1 MMGSKADKFY
11 FNNFLSATEYCLDA
25 AKYLEDCFNNYNVAE
40 LKNMIIKMHEF
51 EHKADEVHHEMSA
64 ALAKAFVTPLDREDI
79 AQISANIDEVADT
92 IEEVLQ
98 RLYVDEVEEI
108 PDFFKVFASKIVECC
123 ELLKKVL
130 EELPTFK
137 KPKKL
142 KEMILN
148 LGALEE
154 ECDKLYLEGTL
165 NIRKENSDVLLI
177 IALRDTLYKM
187 ERCADACEHVCDTI
201 EMIVM
206 KNT

>member
-1 MMGSKADKFY
+1 MGSKADKFY
-11 FNNFLSATEYCLDA
+11 FNNFLKATECCVEA
-25 AKYLEDCFNNYNVAE
+25 AKFLDECFNNYDAE
-40 LKNMIIKMHEF
+40 KLQENIIKMHEY

-98 RLYVDEVEEI
+98 RLYVDEIKEI
-108 PDFFKVFASKIVECC
+108 PEYFKIFSTKIVECC
-123 ELLKKVL
+123 ELLKRVL

-142 KEMILN
+142 KEMILS

-165 NIRKENSDVLLI
+165 KIRKENTDVLLV

>member
-1 MMGSKADKFY
+1 MASKADKFY
-11 FNNFLSATEYCLDA
+11 FNNFLSATECCVEA
-25 AKYLEDCFNNYNVAE
+25 AKYLEECLNNYNVNK
-40 LKNMIIKMHEF
+40 LKEMIVKMHGF

-79 AQISANIDEVADT
+79 AEISANIDEVADT

-98 RLYVDEVEEI
+98 RLYVDEVEAI
-108 PDFFKVFASKIVECC
+108 PEFFKVFANKIVECC
-123 ELLKKVL
+123 ELMRKVL

>member
-1 MMGSKADKFY
+1 MGSKADKFY
-11 FNNFLSATEYCLDA
+11 FNNLLRATECCLDA
-25 AKYLEDCFNNYNVAE
+25 AKFLDESFNNYNVE
-40 LKNMIIKMHEF
+40 KLQDNIIKMHEY

-98 RLYVDEVEEI
+98 RLYVDEIQDI
-108 PDFFKVFASKIVECC
+108 PEYFKVFSKKIVDCC

-165 NIRKENSDVLLI
+165 KIRKENTDVLLV
-177 IALRDTLYKM
+177 IALRETLYKM

>member
-1 MMGSKADKFY
+1 MGSKADKFY
-11 FNNFLSATEYCLDA
+11 FNNFLKATECCVEA
-25 AKYLEDCFNNYNVAE
+25 AKFLDECFNNYDAE
-40 LKNMIIKMHEF
+40 KLQENIIKMHEY

-98 RLYVDEVEEI
+98 RLYVDEIKEI
-108 PDFFKVFASKIVECC
+108 PEYFKTFSTKIVECC
-123 ELLKKVL
+123 ELLKRVL

-142 KEMILN
+142 KEMILS

-165 NIRKENSDVLLI
+165 KIRKENTDVLLV

>member
-1 MMGSKADKFY
+1 MGSKADKFY
-11 FNNFLSATEYCLDA
+11 FNNFLKATECCVEA
-25 AKYLEDCFNNYNVAE
+25 AKFLDECFNNYDAE
-40 LKNMIIKMHEF
+40 KLQENIIKMHEY

-98 RLYVDEVEEI
+98 RLYVDEIKEI
-108 PDFFKVFASKIVECC
+108 PEYFKTFSAKIVECC
-123 ELLKKVL
+123 ELLKRVL

-137 KPKKL
+137 KPKKF

-165 NIRKENSDVLLI
+165 KIRKENTDVLLV

>member
-1 MMGSKADKFY
+1 MASKADKFY
-11 FNNFLSATEYCLDA
+11 FNNFLNATECCVEA
-25 AKYLEDCFNNYNVAE
+25 AKYLEECLNNYDVNK
-40 LKNMIIKMHEF
+40 LKEMIVKMHGF

-79 AQISANIDEVADT
+79 AEISANIDEVADT

-98 RLYVDEVEEI
+98 RLYVDEVEVVPE
-108 PDFFKVFASKIVECC
+108 FFKVFANKIVKCC
-123 ELLKKVL
+123 ELMKKVL

-165 NIRKENSDVLLI
+165 NIRKDNSDVLLI

>member
-1 MMGSKADKFY
+1 MASKADKFY
-11 FNNFLSATEYCLDA
+11 FNNFLNATECCVEA
-25 AKYLEDCFNNYNVAE
+25 AKYLEECLNNYDVNK
-40 LKNMIIKMHEF
+40 LKEMIVKMHGF

-79 AQISANIDEVADT
+79 AEISANIDEVADT

-98 RLYVDEVEEI
+98 RLYVDEVEVVPE
-108 PDFFKVFASKIVECC
+108 FFKVFANKIVECC
-123 ELLKKVL
+123 ELMKKVL

-165 NIRKENSDVLLI
+165 NIRKDNSDVLLI

>member
-1 MMGSKADKFY
+1 MGSKADKFY
-11 FNNFLSATEYCLDA
+11 FNNFLSATECCVEA
-25 AKYLEDCFNNYNVAE
+25 AKYLEECFNNYDVNK
-40 LKNMIIKMHEF
+40 LKDMIVKMHGF

-79 AQISANIDEVADT
+79 AEISANIDEVADT

-108 PDFFKVFASKIVECC
+108 PEFFKAFANKIVECC
-123 ELLKKVL
+123 ELMKKVL

-177 IALRDTLYKM
+177 VALRDTLYKM

>member
-1 MMGSKADKFY
+1 MGSKADKFY
-11 FNNFLSATEYCLDA
+11 FNNFLKATECCVEA
-25 AKYLEDCFNNYNVAE
+25 AKFLDECFNNYDAE
-40 LKNMIIKMHEF
+40 KLQENIIKMHEY

-98 RLYVDEVEEI
+98 RLYVDEIKEI
-108 PDFFKVFASKIVECC
+108 PEYFKTFSKKIVECC
-123 ELLKKVL
+123 ELLKRVL

-165 NIRKENSDVLLI
+165 KIRKENTDVLLV

>member
-1 MMGSKADKFY
+1 MGSKQDKFY
-11 FNNFLSATEYCLDA
+11 FNNFLEATDCCVSA
-25 AKYLEDCFNNYNVAE
+25 AKYLKECFDNYDVNN
-40 LKNMIIKMHEF
+40 LKDNIVKMHEF
-51 EHKADEVHHEMSA
+51 EHNADGVHHAMTE

-79 AQISANIDEVADT
+79 AEISANIDEVADT

-98 RLYVDEVEEI
+98 RLYVDEVKEI
-108 PDFFKVFASKIVECC
+108 PQSFKVFAGKIVECC
-123 ELLKKVL
+123 ELMKKVFI
-130 EELPTFK
+130 ELPTFK

-165 NIRKENSDVLLI
+165 NIRKENDDVLLI
-177 IALRDTLYKM
+177 IALRDTPYKL

-201 EMIVM
+201 ELIVT

>member
-1 MMGSKADKFY
+1 MGSKSDKFY
-11 FNNFLSATEYCLDA
+11 FNCFLEATDCCVDA
-25 AKYLEDCFNNYNVAE
+25 AKYLENCFENYNVNE
-40 LKNMIIKMHEF
+40 LKNMIIKMHEY
-51 EHKADEVHHEMSA
+51 EHKADEVHHAMSA

-98 RLYVDEVEEI
+98 RLYVDEIKEI
-108 PDFFKVFASKIVECC
+108 PDSFKIFAKKIVECC
-123 ELLKKVL
+123 EIMKKVFI
-130 EELPTFK
+130 ELPTFK

-142 KEMILN
+142 KEMILE

-165 NIRKENSDVLLI
+165 NIRKENDDVLLI
-177 IALRDTLYKM
+177 IALRDTLYKL

>member
-1 MMGSKADKFY
+1 MNKRQIGSDY
-11 FNNFLSATEYCLDA
+11 EHQA
-25 AKYLEDCFNNYNVAE
+25 AKYLEECFNNYDVNK
-40 LKNMIIKMHEF
+40 LKDMIVKMHGF

-79 AQISANIDEVADT
+79 AEISANIDEVADT

-108 PDFFKVFASKIVECC
+108 PEFFKVFANKIVECC
-123 ELLKKVL
+123 ELMKKVL

>member
-1 MMGSKADKFY
+1 MAKQDKFY
-11 FNNFLSATEYCLDA
+11 FNNFLRATECCLNA
-25 AKYLEDCFNNYNVAE
+25 ARFLDECFENYDSSM
-40 LKNMIIKMHEF
+40 LKENIIKMHEF

-64 ALAKAFVTPLDREDI
+64 ALAKAFVTPLDREDM

-98 RLYVDEVEEI
+98 RLYMDDVAEI
-108 PDFFKVFASKIVECC
+108 PAYFKIFSEKIVQCC
-123 ELLKKVL
+123 ELLIKVL

-154 ECDKLYLEGTL
+154 ECDKLYLEGTI
-165 NIRKENSDVLLI
+165 NIRQDNSDVLLI
-177 IALRDTLYKM
+177 IALRETLYKM

-201 EMIVM
+201 ETIVM

>member
-1 MMGSKADKFY
+1 MGSKQDKFY
-11 FNNFLSATEYCLDA
+11 FNNFLEATDCCVSA
-25 AKYLEDCFNNYNVAE
+25 AKYLKECFDNYDVNN
-40 LKNMIIKMHEF
+40 LKDNIVKMHEF
-51 EHKADEVHHEMSA
+51 EHNADGVHHAMTE

-79 AQISANIDEVADT
+79 AEISANIDEVADT

-98 RLYVDEVEEI
+98 RLYVDEVKEI
-108 PDFFKVFASKIVECC
+108 PQSFKEFAGKIVECC
-123 ELLKKVL
+123 ELMKKVF

-165 NIRKENSDVLLI
+165 NIRKENDDVLLI
-177 IALRDTLYKM
+177 IALRDTLYKL
-187 ERCADACEHVCDTI
+187 ERCADSCEHVCDTI
-201 EMIVM
+201 ELIVM

>member
-1 MMGSKADKFY
+1 MASKADKFY
-11 FNNFLSATEYCLDA
+11 FNNFLSATECCVEA
-25 AKYLEDCFNNYNVAE
+25 AKYLEECLNNYDVNK
-40 LKNMIIKMHEF
+40 LKEMIVKMHGF

-79 AQISANIDEVADT
+79 AEISANIDEVADT

-98 RLYVDEVEEI
+98 RLYVDEVEAI
-108 PDFFKVFASKIVECC
+108 PEFFKVFANKIVECC
-123 ELLKKVL
+123 ELMRKVL

>member
-1 MMGSKADKFY
+1 MASKSDKFY
-11 FNNFLSATEYCLDA
+11 FNNFLSATECCVEA
-25 AKYLEDCFNNYNVAE
+25 AKYLEECLNNYDVNK
-40 LKNMIIKMHEF
+40 LKEMIVKMHGF

-79 AQISANIDEVADT
+79 AEISANIDEVADT

-98 RLYVDEVEEI
+98 RLYVDEVEAI
-108 PDFFKVFASKIVECC
+108 PEFFKVFANKIVECC
-123 ELLKKVL
+123 ELMRKVL

>member
-1 MMGSKADKFY
+1 MASKADKFY
-11 FNNFLSATEYCLDA
+11 FNNFLSATECCVEA
-25 AKYLEDCFNNYNVAE
+25 AKYLEECLNNYDVNK
-40 LKNMIIKMHEF
+40 LKEMIAKMHGF

-79 AQISANIDEVADT
+79 AEISANIDEVADT

-98 RLYVDEVEEI
+98 RLYVDEVEVI
-108 PDFFKVFASKIVECC
+108 PESFKVFAKKIVECC
-123 ELLKKVL
+123 ELMRKVL

>member
-1 MMGSKADKFY
+1 MANKDKFY
-11 FNNFLSATEYCLDA
+11 YDNFISASSCCVDA
-25 AKYLEDCFNNYNVAE
+25 AKYLTECLDNYNQKNLE
-40 LKNMIIKMHEF
+40 NMIIKMHEY
-51 EHKADEVHHEMSA
+51 EHKADTIHHEMNE
-64 ALAKAFVTPLDREDI
+64 ALAKAFVTPMDREDM
-79 AQISANIDEVADT
+79 AQISANIDEVADS

-108 PDFFKVFASKIVECC
+108 PEILKAFSKKVCECTV
-123 ELLKKVL
+123 LMTKVL

-154 ECDKLYLEGTL
+154 ECDKLYLTGTRDL
-165 NIRKENSDVLLI
+165 RKENTDLLLI
-177 IALRDTLYKM
+177 IALRETLYKL
-187 ERCADACEHVCDTI
+187 EKCADACEHVCDSI
-201 EMIVM
+201 ETIVM

>member
-1 MMGSKADKFY
+1 MGSKADKFY
-11 FNNFLSATEYCLDA
+11 FNNFLSATECCVDA
-25 AKYLEDCFNNYNVAE
+25 AKFLKECFDNYDVGN
-40 LKNMIIKMHEF
+40 LKENIIKMHEF
-51 EHKADEVHHEMSA
+51 EHNADGVHHQMTE

-79 AQISANIDEVADT
+79 AEISANIDEVADT

-98 RLYVDEVEEI
+98 RLYVDEVKVI
-108 PDFFKVFASKIVECC
+108 PEFFKVFADKIVECC
-123 ELLKKVL
+123 ELMKKVF

-137 KPKKL
+137 KPKRL
-142 KEMILN
+142 KEMILK

-165 NIRKENSDVLLI
+165 NIRKENEDVLLI

-201 EMIVM
+201 ELIVM

>member
-1 MMGSKADKFY
+1 MASKADKFY
-11 FNNFLSATEYCLDA
+11 FNNFLSATECCVEA
-25 AKYLEDCFNNYNVAE
+25 AKYLEECLNNYDVNK
-40 LKNMIIKMHEF
+40 LKEMIVKMHGF

-79 AQISANIDEVADT
+79 AEISANIDEVADT

-98 RLYVDEVEEI
+98 RLYVDEVEAI
-108 PDFFKVFASKIVECC
+108 PEFFKVFANKIVECC
-123 ELLKKVL
+123 ELMRKVL

-201 EMIVM
+201 ELIVM

>member
-1 MMGSKADKFY
+1 MASKADKFY
-11 FNNFLSATEYCLDA
+11 FNNFLSATECCVEA
-25 AKYLEDCFNNYNVAE
+25 AKYLEECLNNYDMNN
-40 LKNMIIKMHEF
+40 LKDMIVKMHGF

-79 AQISANIDEVADT
+79 AEISANIDEVADT

-98 RLYVDEVEEI
+98 RLYVDEVEVI
-108 PDFFKVFASKIVECC
+108 PESFKVFAKKIVECC
-123 ELLKKVL
+123 ELMKKVL

>member
-1 MMGSKADKFY
+1 MGSKADKFY
-11 FNNFLSATEYCLDA
+11 FNNFLKATECCVEA
-25 AKYLEDCFNNYNVAE
+25 AKFLDECFNNYNAE
-40 LKNMIIKMHEF
+40 KLQENIIKMHEY

-98 RLYVDEVEEI
+98 RLYVDEVKEI
-108 PDFFKVFASKIVECC
+108 PEYFRVFSAKIVECC

-165 NIRKENSDVLLI
+165 KIRKENTDVLLV

>member
-1 MMGSKADKFY
+1 MGSKADKFY
-11 FNNFLSATEYCLDA
+11 FNNFLKATECCVEA
-25 AKYLEDCFNNYNVAE
+25 AKFLDECFNNYDAE
-40 LKNMIIKMHEF
+40 KLQENIIKMHEY

-98 RLYVDEVEEI
+98 RLYVDEIKEI
-108 PDFFKVFASKIVECC
+108 PEYFKTFSTKIVECC
-123 ELLKKVL
+123 ELLKRVL

-165 NIRKENSDVLLI
+165 KIRKENTDVLLV

>member
-1 MMGSKADKFY
+1 MAKADKFY
-11 FNNFLSATEYCLDA
+11 FNNFLSATECCVEA
-25 AKYLEDCFNNYNVAE
+25 AKFLEECFNNYDVNA
-40 LKNMIIKMHEF
+40 LKEMIIKMHEF

-79 AQISANIDEVADT
+79 AEISANIDEVADT

-98 RLYVDEVEEI
+98 RLYVDEIKEI
-108 PDFFKVFASKIVECC
+108 PLSFKTFAGKIVECC
-123 ELLKKVL
+123 ELMKKVL

-137 KPKKL
+137 KPKRL
-142 KEMILN
+142 KEMILA

-165 NIRKENSDVLLI
+165 NIRKENDDVLLI

>member
-1 MMGSKADKFY
+1 MASKADKFY
-11 FNNFLSATEYCLDA
+11 FNNFLSATECCVEA
-25 AKYLEDCFNNYNVAE
+25 AKYLEECLNNYDVNK
-40 LKNMIIKMHEF
+40 LKEMIVKMHGF

-79 AQISANIDEVADT
+79 AEISANIDEVADT

-98 RLYVDEVEEI
+98 RLYVDEVEAI
-108 PDFFKVFASKIVECC
+108 PEFFKVFANKIVECC
-123 ELLKKVL
+123 ELMRKVL

-201 EMIVM
+201 EMIGM

>member
-1 MMGSKADKFY
+1 MGSKADKFY
-11 FNNFLSATEYCLDA
+11 FNNFLSATECCVEA
-25 AKYLEDCFNNYNVAE
+25 AKYLEECFNNYDVNK
-40 LKNMIIKMHEF
+40 LKDMIVKMHGF

-79 AQISANIDEVADT
+79 AEISANIDEVADT

-108 PDFFKVFASKIVECC
+108 PEFFKVFAKKIVECC
-123 ELLKKVL
+123 ELMRKVL

-177 IALRDTLYKM
+177 VALRDTLYKM

>member
-1 MMGSKADKFY
+1 MGSKADKFY
-11 FNNFLSATEYCLDA
+11 FNNFLEATDCCVSA
-25 AKYLEDCFNNYNVAE
+25 AKYLKECFDNYDVNN
-40 LKNMIIKMHEF
+40 LKDNIVKMHEF
-51 EHKADEVHHEMSA
+51 EHNADGVHHAMTE

-79 AQISANIDEVADT
+79 AEISANIDEVADT

-98 RLYVDEVEEI
+98 RLYVDEVKES
-108 PDFFKVFASKIVECC
+108 PQSFKVFAGKIVECC
-123 ELLKKVL
+123 ELMKKVFI
-130 EELPTFK
+130 ELPTFK

-165 NIRKENSDVLLI
+165 NIRKENDDVLLI
-177 IALRDTLYKM
+177 IALRDTLYKL

-201 EMIVM
+201 ELIVM

>member
-1 MMGSKADKFY
+1 MASKADKFY
-11 FNNFLSATEYCLDA
+11 FNNFLSATECCVEA
-25 AKYLEDCFNNYNVAE
+25 AKYLEECLNNYDVNE
-40 LKNMIIKMHEF
+40 LKEMIVKMHGF

-79 AQISANIDEVADT
+79 AEISANIDEVADT

-98 RLYVDEVEEI
+98 RLYVDEVEAI
-108 PDFFKVFASKIVECC
+108 PEFFKVFANKIVECC
-123 ELLKKVL
+123 ELMRKVL

>member
-1 MMGSKADKFY
+1 
-11 FNNFLSATEYCLDA
+11 
-25 AKYLEDCFNNYNVAE
+25 
-40 LKNMIIKMHEF
+40 MHEY

-98 RLYVDEVEEI
+98 RLYVDEIKEI
-108 PDFFKVFASKIVECC
+108 PEYFKTFSTKIVECC
-123 ELLKKVL
+123 ELLKRVL

-142 KEMILN
+142 KEMILS

-165 NIRKENSDVLLI
+165 KIRKENTDVLLV

>member
-1 MMGSKADKFY
+1 MGSKADKFY
-11 FNNFLSATEYCLDA
+11 FNNFLKATECCVEA
-25 AKYLEDCFNNYNVAE
+25 AKFLDECFNNYDAE
-40 LKNMIIKMHEF
+40 KLQENIIKMHEY

-64 ALAKAFVTPLDREDI
+64 ALARAFVTPLDREDI

-98 RLYVDEVEEI
+98 RLYVDEIKEI
-108 PDFFKVFASKIVECC
+108 PEYFKTFSKKIVECC
-123 ELLKKVL
+123 ELLKRVL

-142 KEMILN
+142 KEMILS

-165 NIRKENSDVLLI
+165 KIRKENTDVLLV

>member
-1 MMGSKADKFY
+1 MASKADKFY
-11 FNNFLSATEYCLDA
+11 FNNFLSATACCVEA
-25 AKYLEDCFNNYNVAE
+25 AKYLEECLNNYDVNK
-40 LKNMIIKMHEF
+40 LKEMIVKMHGF

-79 AQISANIDEVADT
+79 AEISANIDEVADT

-98 RLYVDEVEEI
+98 RLYVDEVEAI
-108 PDFFKVFASKIVECC
+108 PEFFKVFANKIVECC
-123 ELLKKVL
+123 ELMRKVL

>member
-1 MMGSKADKFY
+1 MASKADKFY
-11 FNNFLSATEYCLDA
+11 FNNFLSATECCVEA
-25 AKYLEDCFNNYNVAE
+25 AKYLEECLNNYDVNK
-40 LKNMIIKMHEF
+40 LKEMIVKMHGF

-79 AQISANIDEVADT
+79 AEISANIDEVADT

-98 RLYVDEVEEI
+98 RLYVDEIEEI
-108 PDFFKVFASKIVECC
+108 PEFFKVFAKKIVECC
-123 ELLKKVL
+123 ELMRKVL